1 MIPIDANVNFIEIV
15 QFDILFFLSFEV
27 TGINNMRHKQLV
39 LTWLLP

>member
-1 MIPIDANVNFIEIV
+1 MIPIDANVNFIEKV

-27 TGINNMRHKQLV
+27 TGINNTKHKQLI